1 MSYFFHK
8 IKNQFAKAK
17 EINTIYLYYYVQM
30 HLLHLTN
37 EDEAVYFVYMPFSP
51 LKEKN
56 NLFDSFNIECLSI
69 LEIAEK
75 KNTKKKV
82 E

>member
-1 MSYFFHK
+1 L
-8 IKNQFAKAK
+8 KAK

-37 EDEAVYFVYMPFSP
+37 EDEAVYLVYMPFSP
-51 LKEKN
+51 LKEKIIYSI
-56 NLFDSFNIECLSI
+56 LFTSNVYRLI

-75 KNTKKKV
+75 RILKKK
-82 E
+82 